1 MKQFVKILF
10 LSVLLTGAF
19 ASASVHASPLD
30 DARKAGHIVELAT
43 GYVQA
48 TGSAPAAAKAL
59 AADVNKRRK
68 AAYKKIADKNGIS
81 IEQVAAESYR
91 KRTGG

>member
-1 MKQFVKILF
+1 MKYLIKIIA
-10 LSVLLTGAF
+10 LSLLLVTGT
-19 ASASVHASPLD
+19 VQASPLD
-30 DARKAGHIVELAT
+30 DARKAGHIVELAS

-68 AAYKKIADKNGIS
+68 AAYKKIADKNGVT

>member
-1 MKQFVKILF
+1 MSQLF
-10 LSVLLTGAF
+10 KVLLLSF
-19 ASASVHASPLD
+19 LFSAAQVHASPLD

-48 TGSAPAAAKAL
+48 SGSAPASAKAL
-59 AADVNKRRK
+59 AASVNKRRK
-68 AAYKKIADKNGIS
+68 AAYKKIADKNGVS
-81 IEQVAAESYR
+81 VEQVAAESYR